1 LRYKEAEMGA
11 LLGAIKGIGRGV
23 ILLLLAVLIPGIA
36 WLTATYTD
44 GVLGLSFTTIFLA
57 VLGLEAFLGVAAFL
71 GIASEVQERHSEA
84 LDQVAPEQ
92 SPE

>member
-1 LRYKEAEMGA
+1 MGA
-11 LLGAIKGIGRGV
+11 LLGAIKGIWRGV
-23 ILLLLAVLIPGIA
+23 VLVLLAVLVPGIA
-36 WLTATYTD
+36 WLAATYMD
-44 GVLGLSFTTIFLA
+44 GVLGFGFTTIFLV
-57 VLGLEAFLGVAAFL
+57 VLGLEAFLGLAALF